1 MTEEMDLYDSDT
13 GDTLPVIKSV
23 ELHDRHGDP
32 VTLLY
37 TEAKRGRI
45 VQVRRGE
52 GGCVRIHYFYE
63 DPTGL
68 AMIEEDQP
76 RNGVGVAAIILNAP

>member
-1 MTEEMDLYDSDT
+1 MAEEIDLYDSDT
-13 GDTLPVIKSV
+13 GETLPVIKSV
-23 ELHDRHGDP
+23 ELHDRNGDP
-32 VTLLY
+32 VRLLY

-45 VQVRRGE
+45 VQVRRGA
-52 GGCVRIHYFYE
+52 GGGVRIHYFYE

-76 RNGVGVAAIILNAP
+76 RNGVGVTAIISNAP